1 MEALIFIK
9 TNWWTFSSFWPRYI
23 QLLFLT
29 SHWKPNAVSLSCPLA
44 MSFVIWINNITL
56 ADFQLRINELLV
68 LLQDAHTFVNI
79 EPLSLYPFSV
89 RYFNGNFYLYSIFW
103 NTWLRIWIKGEFLC
117 WLLICGIM
125 GEVTAFRK
133 YAVGGIE
140 YSFIYFHKLWKY
152 NKHEESTWLYG
163 RKGLGMRIR
172 SFNDKSD
179 FKILKHQWRVWGHFT
194 LIYWKKDIGFLFL
207 SLISRIE
214 SKRRAFILVH
224 NALLS
229 YFIFL

>member
-1 MEALIFIK
+1 MMEALIFIR

-29 SHWKPNAVSLSCPLA
+29 SHWKLNAVCLFCPLA

-89 RYFNGNFYLYSIFW
+89 RFFYGDFFFFSILTDFKF
-103 NTWLRIWIKGEFLC
+103 RIWIKGEFLC

-125 GEVTAFRK
+125 GEVTAF
-133 YAVGGIE
+133 
-140 YSFIYFHKLWKY
+140 
-152 NKHEESTWLYG
+152 
-163 RKGLGMRIR
+163 
-172 SFNDKSD
+172 
-179 FKILKHQWRVWGHFT
+179 
-194 LIYWKKDIGFLFL
+194 
-207 SLISRIE
+207 
-214 SKRRAFILVH
+214 
-224 NALLS
+224 
-229 YFIFL
+229 